1 LEPSLTRRLLGFRW
15 RGLRRRAGGGL
26 GVIVLLV
33 TLVAIAALALLGTT
47 LVASSIALTPAGAA
61 PTLDET
67 LVRDQV
73 FWLGTLAAL
82 IYSYTSF
89 EVFFRAPDAR
99 FLATLPLSGANRFDD
114 LFIRALVIHLPLVFP
129 AVAYAIALFLSP
141 LPGAAH
147 AGTYTILVGL
157 TQFAV
162 GLCLAIMLH
171 LYAGRSLLSKGSE
184 VRKLLAGMSVPDDAA
199 LLVYAPA
206 LGLFGTL
213 VLGIFIDLAF
223 RDAVFRGKGSLLA
236 PVLLVSLAVAV
247 FSVVRARRISA
258 ESLHLIL
265 PRFGE
270 VDVPPPYREDGVP
283 KFVPGER
290 LRHLLPLAARPYFL
304 RDLKQLRRRHRLDR
318 VLLWVFAGAV
328 LKLAHDVPPI
338 RSPALTVLLAL
349 AMLDG
354 VFIVS
359 AFRLRGELASRWLDL
374 TLPRNPG
381 QELRG
386 RLLATAHHPL
396 VALVVA
402 TAMTLTTGSISASLV
417 VLGAGLALT
426 IALVVGGHL
435 VARLGAERPGL
446 TATLWR
452 VVIASVVTVLGGVV

>member
-1 LEPSLTRRLLGFRW
+1 MLVLVVAVIALG
-15 RGLRRRAGGGL
+15 
-26 GVIVLLV
+26 
-33 TLVAIAALALLGTT
+33 ALALLGKT
-47 LVASSIALTPAGAA
+47 LVASSVGPAPGSGALSI
-61 PTLDET
+61 DET

-114 LFIRALVIHLPLVFP
+114 LFARAVVMHLPLVFP
-129 AVAYAIALFLSP
+129 AVAYAAALFLSP
-141 LPGAAH
+141 LPGAAQ
-147 AGTYTILVGL
+147 AGLYTLVVGL
-157 TQFAV
+157 TQFSV
-162 GLCLAIMLH
+162 GLCLAIVLH

-223 RDAVFRGKGSLLA
+223 RDAFFRGKGTMLA
-236 PVLLVSLAVAV
+236 PVLLVSLGVAA
-247 FSVVRARRISA
+247 FAVVRARRISQ

-265 PRFGE
+265 PRFSE

-290 LRHLLPLAARPYFL
+290 LVRFLPLCARPYFL
-304 RDLKQLRRRHRLDR
+304 RDLRQLRRRHRLDR
-318 VLLWVFAGAV
+318 ILLWVFAAAV
-328 LKLAHDVPPI
+328 LKVAHDVPAG
-338 RSPALTVLLAL
+338 RSPALPVLLAL
-349 AMLDG
+349 ALFDA

-374 TLPRNPG
+374 TLPRNP
-381 QELRG
+381 QDELRG
-386 RLLATAHHPL
+386 RFLATAHHPL
-396 VALVVA
+396 MALGAA
-402 TAMTLTTGSISASLV
+402 TAMTLTTGDWLASAV
-417 VLGAGLALT
+417 VLGAGLVLT
-426 IALVVGGHL
+426 LALVAASHA
-435 VARLGAERPGL
+435 VAALGSERPGL

-452 VVIASVVTVLGGVV
+452 VALASAVTVLGGMV